1 MEALFGESAGTGV
14 RYALLV
20 LFGLLGLDA
29 VARGLQKLVQLVL
42 TGPAGLGGGTIE
54 LLGLPFPTFLGV
66 VVMLVEL
73 IGGILLLASVLW
85 EATNQAGRRPS
96 SLDGNN
102 R

>member
-1 MEALFGESAGTGV
+1 MEALFGESAGAGV

-29 VARGLQKLVQLVL
+29 VVHGLDKLAAK
-42 TGPAGLGGGTIE
+42 GPADLGGGMIE
-54 LLGLPFPTFLGV
+54 GLGLPFPTFLGV

-73 IGGILLLASVLW
+73 IGGILLLVGIVW
-85 EATNQAGRRPS
+85 QVTNQVGRRPS